1 MNLAS
6 QTSVT
11 SENNGTTGQSAG
23 GDSDGASAS
32 GGGGGG
38 TPAATT
44 MPSNPTPTPGTSTP
58 QRSMGNF
65 YGEQQYGGTPPSS
78 AKFMTSSS
86 AGMWI
91 ALWAKQKKNNE
102 DEDELS
108 GRKRILA
115 RTWTDKQRGSGE
127 KFAHRGGGGTG
138 QLLRQVE
145 NFIRW
150 RIYLFWKLL
159 SQQQI
164 DQWQSDDVLSGHTTR
179 TTRELETE

>member
-1 MNLAS
+1 MNYREEKEFWQGLG
-6 QTSVT
+6 QTNR
-11 SENNGTTGQSAG
+11 EGNTG
-23 GDSDGASAS
+23 D
-32 GGGGGG
+32 
-38 TPAATT
+38 
-44 MPSNPTPTPGTSTP
+44 
-58 QRSMGNF
+58 
-65 YGEQQYGGTPPSS
+65 
-78 AKFMTSSS
+78 
-86 AGMWI
+86 
-91 ALWAKQKKNNE
+91 
-102 DEDELS
+102 
-108 GRKRILA
+108 
-115 RTWTDKQRGSGE
+115 

>member
-115 RTWTDKQRGSGE
+115 RTGQTN
-127 KFAHRGGGGTG
+127 RGGVGRNSHTEEEEERANCFVKWKISFVG
-138 QLLRQVE
+138 E
-145 NFIRW
+145 Y
-150 RIYLFWKLL
+150 IYF
-159 SQQQI
+159 
-164 DQWQSDDVLSGHTTR
+164 GNY
-179 TTRELETE
+179 